1 MTRVVTLSHGINT
14 NCNEVLG
21 ALGLYKGSKMVKSA
35 FSILAVAAAAGI
47 ALTPVAA
54 SAATAGPA
62 VLAYSSSPSAGDPN
76 TTVTFTVS
84 SGALAMTAPATVDL
98 GTNAPGTT
106 ISGSLGA
113 VTVTDNR
120 ALLAAAWTVVAS
132 SSDWTTGGGTLAET
146 IPAGDVGYNPGV
158 ITPTGTI
165 TLTGTP
171 LAALAGLPAAVV
183 TATAG
188 TGDNTGTWDPTLA
201 VAVPADAVVGAYTGT
216 LIQSVS

>member
-1 MTRVVTLSHGINT
+1 
-14 NCNEVLG
+14 
-21 ALGLYKGSKMVKSA
+21 MVKSA

-47 ALTPVAA
+47 VLTPVAS
-54 SAATAGPA
+54 SAAMAGPA
-62 VLAYSSSPSAGDPN
+62 VLAYSSSPNPGDPN

-84 SGALAMTAPATVDL
+84 SGALAMSAPTTVDL

-106 ISGSLGA
+106 IFGNLGT

-120 ALLAAAWTVVAS
+120 ALLSAAWTAVAS
-132 SSDWTTGGGTLAET
+132 STDWTTGGGTLAET
-146 IPAGDVGYNPGV
+146 ISAADVGYNPGV

-171 LAALAGLPAAVV
+171 IAALAALPAAVV

-188 TGDNTGTWDPTLA
+188 TGDNTGTWNPLLSA
-201 VAVPADAVVGAYTGT
+201 VVPVGAVVGIYTGT
-216 LIQSVS
+216 LTQSVS

>member
-1 MTRVVTLSHGINT
+1 
-14 NCNEVLG
+14 
-21 ALGLYKGSKMVKSA
+21 MVKAA
-35 FSILAVAAAAGI
+35 FSILAVAAIGGI

-62 VLAYSSSPSAGDPN
+62 VLAYSSTASASDPN

-84 SGALAMTAPATVDL
+84 SGALSMTAPATVDL

-106 ISGSLGA
+106 ISGSLGT

-120 ALLAAAWTVVAS
+120 ALLSAAWTVVAS
-132 SSDWTTGGGTLAET
+132 SSDWTTGAGTLAET
-146 IPAGDVGYNPGV
+146 IRAGNVGYDPGV

-165 TLTGTP
+165 TVAGTTV
-171 LAALAGLPAAVV
+171 AALAGLPAAVV

-188 TGDNTGTWDPTLA
+188 TGDNSATWDPTIA
-201 VAVPADAVVGAYTGT
+201 VAVPAAAVVGAYTGT
-216 LIQSVS
+216 LIQSVG

>member
-1 MTRVVTLSHGINT
+1 
-14 NCNEVLG
+14 
-21 ALGLYKGSKMVKSA
+21 MVKSA

-84 SGALAMTAPATVDL
+84 SGALSLTAPATVDL

-106 ISGSLGA
+106 ISGSLGT

-132 SSDWTTGGGTLAET
+132 SSDWTTGGGTPAET
-146 IPAGDVGYNPGV
+146 IPSEDVGYDPGV
-158 ITPTGTI
+158 ITATGTV

-171 LAALAGLPAAVV
+171 IAALTSVSAAVV

-188 TGDNTGTWDPTLA
+188 TGDNSGTWDPTLA
-201 VAVPADAVVGAYTGT
+201 VVVPVGAVVGAYSGT